1 MMRKQHS
8 ELRRSRVHRLSQR
21 SRASTLKV
29 PPGNRRAETPIAEE
43 QDLRNYLQ
51 APYDPFYGA
60 QAARYVTRG
69 VLHAASVG
77 GFPSI
82 GAVALMC
89 SAAVGCAIGATL
101 TIRTAVV
108 RDGLW
113 GASLIWMALF
123 TFMLGA
129 LAFALMS
136 RLRGRNPRA

>member
-1 MMRKQHS
+1 MLRKQVS
-8 ELRRSRVHRLSQR
+8 EYRRSRVHRPTQR
-21 SRASTLKV
+21 SRASMLTTFA
-29 PPGNRRAETPIAEE
+29 GDRRAETVIAEE

-60 QAARYVTRG
+60 QSARYVTRG

-77 GFPSI
+77 GFPRI
-82 GAVALMC
+82 GAFALMC
-89 SAAVGCAIGATL
+89 SAAVCCAIGATL

-113 GASLIWMALF
+113 GAALIWMALF

-129 LAFALMS
+129 LAFALLS
-136 RLRGRNPRA
+136 RLRGRN